1 MNLQENITRIKKMMG
16 IHEEMKIDDWG
27 RLHDEENKIVY
38 PYKKISKLID
48 WFESEFGDYAKQ
60 QGWSIFSSDTDIPKI
75 KYKPEEGN
83 KYNIFFQVQRIDDP
97 EEGEAITGRLKNDQQ
112 AEELAKKTGLMIDE
126 FGVVIGWDGESFL

>member
-75 KYKPEEGN
+75 KYKPG
-83 KYNIFFQVQRIDDP
+83 IFGLNFAFQKMWCVTAGI
-97 EEGEAITGRLKNDQQ
+97 EVNC
-112 AEELAKKTGLMIDE
+112 
-126 FGVVIGWDGESFL
+126 